1 MNLKKSFI
9 NYCKDNNYEIN
20 QNQIVLVEKLTGY
33 YYDNFNKIVSYVR
46 YYDADG
52 NIDCNDEEDCWYAPE
67 CSLGTCP
74 DYDLI
79 DPSTFLP
86 SQGVAL
92 VDIGLEVAGDDE
104 ISSCIDDGG
113 SEYSYYWEAPS
124 SGCVQVMAM
133 SDTMDLGLYAFDDCN
148 GTELSCN
155 DDSSFA
161 SSFFGTTYPSI
172 LYLVN

>member
-1 MNLKKSFI
+1 M
-9 NYCKDNNYEIN
+9 
-20 QNQIVLVEKLTGY
+20 
-33 YYDNFNKIVSYVR
+33 
-46 YYDADG
+46 
-52 NIDCNDEEDCWYAPE
+52 
-67 CSLGTCP
+67 GTCP

-155 DDSSFA
+155 DDSSFVQNQFSRLYGSYIELDVVA
-161 SSFFGTTYPSI
+161 AMPYIFVVESEGTGTGAFDLHVELNATLNCDGSP
-172 LYLVN
+172 LE